1 MIIGSYLD
9 QKNIISEVLERKCK
23 CSVYNYGSI
32 NLRDKYIYDKRFIK
46 QPPKYAIFQ
55 TQFSYMN
62 LIPNVWHDF
71 GAEQFKLKEKKYEES
86 IYIYI
91 DRLFKLSG
99 YRFIKSRLNTVKVKK
114 EKKEKFNKQDLLKY
128 NLDNI
133 LRIKRIL
140 EKRNTKMILLILP
153 SKIKVLND
161 LPDLLEEN
169 NLDVIWFD
177 PSKFENFSVFYE
189 NFFHKL
195 DSHWKE
201 DSVELVSELLLKKL
215 NK

>member
-1 MIIGSYLD
+1 MKS
-9 QKNIISEVLERKCK
+9 
-23 CSVYNYGSI
+23 
-32 NLRDKYIYDKRFIK
+32 
-46 QPPKYAIFQ
+46 
-55 TQFSYMN
+55 QF
-62 LIPNVWHDF
+62 
-71 GAEQFKLKEKKYEES
+71 
-86 IYIYI
+86 IYI